1 MKICP
6 NCQHTVADDAA
17 FCATCGTAFAVQ
29 AQPQPQVA
37 TQVPPTPA
45 YTVVPDPY
53 DHTAEFDAKDISDNK
68 VISML
73 VYLMGAIGIIIALLV
88 GNSSP
93 YAAFH
98 VRQALKITVV
108 EILAPIVL
116 MVCAVV
122 CIIPILGWI
131 AYALA
136 LLAYVVLAMA
146 LFVVKIMAFFSI
158 CNGKAKEPAIVREL
172 KFLK

>member
-6 NCQHTVADDAA
+6 NCQQAVADDAA
-17 FCATCGTAFAVQ
+17 FCGTCGTAFAAQ
-29 AQPQPQVA
+29 AQPQPQVQ
-37 TQVPPTPA
+37 TQVPPTPV
-45 YTVVPDPY
+45 YTVVADPY

-73 VYLMGAIGIIIALLV
+73 VYLMGAVGIIIALLV

-116 MVCAVV
+116 TVGAVI
-122 CIIPILGWI
+122 CIIPILGWLVYGL
-131 AYALA
+131 AALA
-136 LLAYVVLAMA
+136 YLVLAVA
-146 LFVVKIMAFFSI
+146 LFVIKIMAFFSI
-158 CNGKAKEPAIVREL
+158 CKGKAKEPAIVREL